1 MRRYGAAGG
10 ADWRLGLRQRLGVL
24 GLTLLIEMV
33 VLLLVILFGGSRI
46 REQVSGAAST
56 AIVFIQNPTEKAAT
70 PQKQARAEKAATK
83 LSPPVVSRPVP
94 PRIMPVRQEL
104 PFIPMTKADL
114 AASDIAKLGSAA
126 KAGAGAG
133 EASGATAASGPGDG
147 PGGVQL
153 YNAEWVVEP
162 SDAQLRPYL
171 PKSVAAGSW
180 ALIAC
185 QTIAHNHVENCAQ
198 MGEGPRGSGLSKAM
212 RLAAWQ
218 FLIHPPR
225 IDGKPQVGAWVRI
238 RMDFRDEKTRE

>member
-1 MRRYGAAGG
+1 M
-10 ADWRLGLRQRLGVL
+10 GVL
-24 GLTLLIEMV
+24 GLTVLIELL
-33 VLLLVILFGGSRI
+33 VLLLVIAFGGSRI
-46 REQVSGAAST
+46 RERVTGAAST
-56 AIVFIQNPTEKAAT
+56 AIVFIQNPAVKSPTSQR
-70 PQKQARAEKAATK
+70 QKRAEQAAAK
-83 LSPPVVSRPVP
+83 PAAPVVSRPVP

-104 PFIPMTKADL
+104 PFIPMSKSDL
-114 AASDIAKLGSAA
+114 AASDLSRLGTAA
-126 KAGAGAG
+126 SPGAGA
-133 EASGATAASGPGDG
+133 ASGATAAAGPGEG

-171 PKSVAAGSW
+171 PKSVEAGSW

-218 FLIHPPR
+218 FLIRPPR

-238 RMDFRDEKTRE
+238 RMDFRDDKKSD

>member
-1 MRRYGAAGG
+1 M
-10 ADWRLGLRQRLGVL
+10 GVL
-24 GLTLLIEMV
+24 GLTVLIELLL
-33 VLLLVILFGGSRI
+33 LLLVIAFGGSRI
-46 REQVSGAAST
+46 RERVSGAAAT
-56 AIVFIQNPTEKAAT
+56 AIVFIQNPVEKSAA
-70 PQKQARAEKAATK
+70 PQQQARAEKAAAKPT
-83 LSPPVVSRPVP
+83 LPVPPLPVP
-94 PRIMPVRQEL
+94 PRPMPVRETL

-114 AASDIAKLGSAA
+114 AAGDIARLGTAGSP
-126 KAGAGAG
+126 GAGAANG
-133 EASGATAASGPGDG
+133 TTAAAGPGDG

-171 PKSVAAGSW
+171 PKSVEAGSW

-198 MGEGPRGSGLSKAM
+198 MSEGPRGSGLSKAM

-218 FLIHPPR
+218 FLIRPPR

-238 RMDFRDEKTRE
+238 RMDFRDDKKSE